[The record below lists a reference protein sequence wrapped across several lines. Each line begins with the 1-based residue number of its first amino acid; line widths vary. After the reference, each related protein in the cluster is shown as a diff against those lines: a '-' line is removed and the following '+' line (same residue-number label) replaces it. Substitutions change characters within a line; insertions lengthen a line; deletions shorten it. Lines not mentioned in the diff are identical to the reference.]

1 MERNYAMT
9 RHLMRKMAAP
19 VGLLAWL
26 VWLPGCKEKEAAQ
39 PLAPPDVAV
48 VAVTQRDVPIYRD
61 AVGTLEGEVNATIS
75 AQVSGYL
82 ISRDYSEGS
91 DVTNGQVLF
100 RIEPATFAA
109 TLAKA
114 KAQLMEAQAQ
124 KGKTAL
130 DVERYTPLA
139 ASQAI
144 SKQELDDA
152 VQADKAADGQV
163 ASAQAVVKEAELNLN
178 FTTIRAPVTGSAGL
192 AKAQVGD
199 LVGPGTGLL
208 TTVVQMDP
216 IRVYFSVSQQL
227 VTKMLERR
235 LAEGKAARADAGPEL
250 ELVLAT
256 GTVYSEPGRV
266 RFANNQVDVKTGTIT
281 VVGEF
286 TNSNKLL
293 VPGMFVRVRALL
305 DTQKDALLVPQRA
318 VTDVQGRSLVAVVG
332 TDNKVS
338 IRPVSV
344 GERVGQEW
352 VITGPVKAGERVVAE
367 GIQKVR
373 DGAVVNPVPFG
384 EKPADKAVAPAAKA
398 AGK

>member
-1 MERNYAMT
+1 
-9 RHLMRKMAAP
+9 MAAP

-39 PLAPPDVAV
+39 PLAAPDVAV

-338 IRPVSV
+338 MRPVSV
-344 GERVGQEW
+344 GEPVGQEW
-352 VITGPVKAGERVVAE
+352 VIQGLIQGSVKAGDRVVAE

-373 DGAVVNPVPFG
+373 DGAVVNPVPFVEKAG
-384 EKPADKAVAPAAKA
+384 EKAVAPAAKA
-398 AGK
+398 KGK

>member
-1 MERNYAMT
+1 MT
-9 RHLMRKMAAP
+9 RHFARIIAAA
-19 VGLLAWL
+19 VWLLAL
-26 VWLPGCKEKEAAQ
+26 LAGLPGCKEQKAAQ

-61 AVGTLEGEVNATIS
+61 WVGTLEGEVNATIS

-100 RIEPATFAA
+100 RIEPAPFAA
-109 TLAKA
+109 TLAQA

-152 VQADKAADGQV
+152 VQADLAADGQV
-163 ASAQAVVKEAELNLN
+163 ASAKAAVEAAQLNLN

-192 AKAQVGD
+192 AKAQVGN
-199 LVGPGTGLL
+199 LVGPSTGPL

-216 IRVYFSVSQQL
+216 IRVYFSVSQQVL
-227 VTKMLERR
+227 TRILERR
-235 LAEGKAARADAGPEL
+235 LAEGREARSGAGPEL

-256 GTVYSEPGRV
+256 GTSYSKKGWV
-266 RFANNQVDVKTGTIT
+266 TNANNLVDQRTGTIT
-281 VVGEF
+281 IVGQF
-286 TNSNKLL
+286 PNPNQLL
-293 VPGMFVRVRALL
+293 VPGMFVRVRAWVE
-305 DTQKDALLVPQRA
+305 TETNALLVPQRA

-338 IRPVSV
+338 MRPISV
-344 GERVGQEW
+344 GEPVGQEW

-384 EKPADKAVAPAAKA
+384 EKPADKVVAPAAKA